1 MGHQLRLTA
10 LVSQMYVATNALAE
24 VTRQESQAL
33 PVHRANKECTR
44 QAQGPQSALVVAQ
57 GAMRQLAGLVHARL
71 A

>member
-1 MGHQLRLTA
+1 
-10 LVSQMYVATNALAE
+10 MYVATNALAE

-44 QAQGPQSALVVAQ
+44 QAQEPQYAPVVAQ
-57 GAMRQLAGLVHARL
+57 GATRRPVDLQGARL